1 MSFLASLNK
10 LNDAYERDPGA
21 ATENAVLTGMNLAL
35 STLLTGS
42 SAQHKF
48 ETGARATAELGKKV
62 YRVDTWTG
70 RGPRYGEMNMVDLL
84 QKSPFILQAQA
95 WLDGTYGPGLKI
107 FHHKLTQ
114 DNMFSLTVSWD
125 QRGERADR
133 ADRGTSPYKKMA
145 TAFQAAGK
153 TAAFQV
159 AGKTAAFQAVSSP
172 AAFQAVSSPAAF
184 QVASSPA
191 AFQVASSPAAFQAPL
206 SKTPYSVA
214 DENPPKIKIP
224 LRPRVAKKN
233 DGVPNYKE

>member
-10 LNDAYERDPGA
+10 LNDAYERDPVA

-35 STLLTGS
+35 STLLTGP

-84 QKSPFILQAQA
+84 QKSPFIPQAQA

-125 QRGERADR
+125 QRGDR
-133 ADRGTSPYKKMA
+133 ADRGANPYKKMA
-145 TAFQAAGK
+145 TAFQA
-153 TAAFQV
+153 V
-159 AGKTAAFQAVSSP
+159 VLP
-172 AAFQAVSSPAAF
+172 A
-184 QVASSPA
+184 ASSPA
-191 AFQVASSPAAFQAPL
+191 VLPAPL
-206 SKTPYSVA
+206 SKAPYSVA
-214 DENPPKIKIP
+214 DGNPPKIKIP
-224 LRPRVAKKN
+224 LRPRVSKKN